1 MVGFDEI
8 DFREDCFAMKRC
20 RKVLDVRN
28 WIAIRNCDAVE
39 RAVVT
44 TRTPVPR
51 CRLRYHVKWRRP
63 AARRRTDDSKLKHVV
78 EFCFCHFEAV
88 WRKTSGTA
96 EGRRTT
102 GDDVVCDVVF
112 DSSIVVAW
120 MDYIWKFCK
129 KILVG
134 CCNFWK
140 TIHRTW
146 RAMRRLDAIGR

>member
-8 DFREDCFAMKRC
+8 DFGEDCFAMKRC
-20 RKVLDVRN
+20 RKILDVRN
-28 WIAIRNCDAVE
+28 WIAIRNCDEVE

-44 TRTPVPR
+44 TRTPV
-51 CRLRYHVKWRRP
+51 
-63 AARRRTDDSKLKHVV
+63 TS
-78 EFCFCHFEAV
+78 EFCFYHFEAV

-102 GDDVVCDVVF
+102 GGDVVCDVMF

-120 MDYIWKFCK
+120 TDDIWKFCK

-146 RAMRRLDAIGR
+146 RAMRRFDAIDR